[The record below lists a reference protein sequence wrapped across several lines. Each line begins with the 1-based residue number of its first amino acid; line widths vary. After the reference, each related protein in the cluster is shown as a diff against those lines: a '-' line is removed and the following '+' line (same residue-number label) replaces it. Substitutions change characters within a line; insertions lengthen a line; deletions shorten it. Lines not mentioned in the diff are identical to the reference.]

1 MLPLLMISRSRRG
14 SGFLCYK
21 ETILVRGLRD
31 KPAMFWIVFYQLSG
45 RRKIPSKIISWQIRM
60 IKKVNSNSLFQTK
73 RPPSALQEGTLFLG
87 FF

>member
-21 ETILVRGLRD
+21 ETILVRELRD
-31 KPAMFWIVFYQLSG
+31 KPAMFWIVFYQLLG
-45 RRKIPSKIISWQIRM
+45 RRKIPSTIISWQIRM

-73 RPPSALQEGTLFLG
+73 RSPPALQEET
-87 FF
+87 